1 MKNKKSLKNKNLIK
15 DSFEKT
21 KINITKNRS
30 LCNEIDN
37 NLSEQEVTHEI
48 ITDAE
53 SRQEKK
59 PKKKQALSI
68 LFFMLNIILVCLVF
82 YNFSREQGGIQP
94 LDTLFAN
101 SPKWY
106 FLLVAL
112 GLYFITVLLNGC
124 KFLILIHHR
133 TKKLRFNFSVKM
145 AVIGRYYDFVT
156 PLGSGGQ
163 PFEIYHLKKNGYSGD
178 TAAAIPLAK
187 YMFWQIAFLIVSLY
201 VLIFHGTMT
210 NSTLVV
216 VCAWIGVS
224 ICLALFLFVFFMS
237 TTKKWGASLVVGVLK
252 LLHKMKI
259 IKDYRKTLR
268 KVLRFVKQ
276 YQLCIK
282 SFAKSPLTV
291 ISMTLISILSLVA
304 HALIAYYIYI
314 AFVDLPRV
322 SAYEIV
328 CKCFICELASSFFPM
343 PGGSGAQELSFNAL
357 LGTLFTE
364 GTLFWGILIWR
375 ILTYY
380 IYVAH
385 GGIVIIIDGI
395 KSKFKN
401 KRNKADIPMEN
412 NNKNKD
418 EQLYL

>member
-1 MKNKKSLKNKNLIK
+1 MKDKKSWINKNLIK
-15 DSFEKT
+15 ECFEKAKT
-21 KINITKNRS
+21 KVTENRK
-30 LCNEIDN
+30 LCFEIDDG
-37 NLSEQEVTHEI
+37 LTEKSITH
-48 ITDAE
+48 DALVKAE
-53 SRQEKK
+53 NRQEKK
-59 PKKKQALSI
+59 SKKKQLLSV
-68 LFFMLNIILVCLVF
+68 LFFMLNIALVCLVF
-82 YNFSREQGGIQP
+82 YNFSKEQGGIQP

-112 GLYFITVLLNGC
+112 GLYFATVILNGC

-133 TKKLRFNFSVKM
+133 TKKIRFNFSVKM
-145 AVIGRYYDFVT
+145 AVIGRYYDLVT

-163 PFEIYHLKKNGYSGD
+163 PFEIYHLKRNGYSGE

-187 YMFWQIAFLIVSLY
+187 YMFWQIAFLLTSLY
-201 VLIFHGTMT
+201 VLIFQGTMT
-210 NSTLVV
+210 NSTLVI

-276 YQLCIK
+276 YQICIK
-282 SFAKSPLTV
+282 SFAKSPITV
-291 ISMTLISILSLVA
+291 ISMTLVSILSLIT

-314 AFVDLPRV
+314 AFVDVSIV

-357 LGTLFTE
+357 LGSLFTE

-380 IYVAH
+380 IYVVH
-385 GGIVIIIDGI
+385 GGIVIIIDSI
-395 KSKFKN
+395 QLRLKN
-401 KRNKADIPMEN
+401 RRNKANISQNQVDI
-412 NNKNKD
+412 
-418 EQLYL
+418 